1 MEKNKDRRLRMALK
15 TFRARKVCT
24 IAQLA
29 DLLECSAPTVRRRLK
44 RWSAHTSYNKNG
56 RYYALP
62 DVVSF
67 DANGL
72 WRYGAICFSRYGNLR
87 QTLIGVVRNSRAGLC
102 AAEVRELLGVEPRSF
117 LSLFRNV
124 PELRRERSQGRF
136 VYFAAEHEIR
146 NRQKQ
151 RRVEM
156 SRESQMPSDAEAL
169 AILVEAIK
177 RPDLSA
183 EQLVA
188 RLRKRSFHISAQSV
202 RNLFASH
209 GLGGKKTLPSRR

>member
-1 MEKNKDRRLRMALK
+1 MHKDKDRRLTIAVK

-24 IAQLA
+24 ISELT

-44 RWSAHTSYNKNG
+44 HWSAHTSYNKNG

-62 DVVSF
+62 DVVRF

-72 WRYGAICFSRYGNLR
+72 WRYRAICFSRYGNLR

-102 AAEVRELLGVEPRSF
+102 AAEFRELLGVEPRSF

-124 PELRRERSQGRF
+124 AELRRERHQGRF
-136 VYFAAEHEIR
+136 VYFATEQGIR

-151 RRVEM
+151 RRLEM
-156 SRESQMPSDAEAL
+156 SREAEMPSDAET
-169 AILVEAIK
+169 IVVLVETIK
-177 RPDLSA
+177 HPGLSV

-202 RNLFASH
+202 RNLFAVH
-209 GLGGKKTLPSRR
+209 GLSGKKTLPSRP